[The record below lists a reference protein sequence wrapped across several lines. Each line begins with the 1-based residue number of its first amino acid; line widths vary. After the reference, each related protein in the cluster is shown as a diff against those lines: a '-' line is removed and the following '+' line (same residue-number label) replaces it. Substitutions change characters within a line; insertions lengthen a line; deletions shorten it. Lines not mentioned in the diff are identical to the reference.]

1 MPLPVEPT
9 FTAGVVATAA
19 QLNQAVAISDFLLR
33 TKPMAKMRQV
43 TATTPL
49 PANTYTPVVFDA
61 VDVDTD
67 GGLSHTA
74 PNDRYIC
81 RTTGWYTIHANA
93 SIAYVANADFSLQFT
108 VNGVIQQGIT
118 TTHACTILPTSL
130 PLSKNIH
137 LNVNDY
143 FQIKVNATTAT
154 NTYIDANTASTC
166 DIYFNLQG

>member
-19 QLNQAVAISDFLLR
+19 QLNQAVAVSDFLLR

-43 TATTPL
+43 TTATAV
-49 PANTYTPVVFDA
+49 PANTFTPIVFDA

-81 RTTGWYTIHANA
+81 RTAGWYTIHANV
-93 SIAYVANADFSLQFT
+93 SVTSNNADYALLFT
-108 VNGVIQQGIT
+108 VNGVTQQGVT
-118 TTHACTILPTSL
+118 SAHACTILPTSI
-130 PLSKNIH
+130 PLSKNVH

-143 FQIKVNATTAT
+143 VQIKVNATTAT